1 MSLHET
7 LDTVEVISRTRTS
20 STYRNLIAGLAN
32 SVVSVLVGLT
42 VVPLYIKYLGIEA
55 YGLVGFFVAMQGV
68 LQIFDMGLA
77 PTVNREV
84 ARYAAM
90 ENIAGVGRLLHTLA
104 IVYWCMALL
113 MALMIVSMAPVIA
126 GHWLNPQHL
135 TRETVVHAVMLMGLI
150 MSCHW
155 PIALYQGTLIGAQR
169 LVITSVISIVVT
181 CVSCLGAITV
191 LAFVSPTISAFFMW
205 QACVAV
211 IHVGCMRWGAWKA
224 VGHSKNNYFD
234 GGELK
239 RIWRFSAGMSGVTIS
254 GLVLMQL
261 DKVILSR
268 ILTLEDFGRYMLAG
282 AVASGLYI
290 ILTPTFNVLYPRLSA
305 LVIRE
310 ELHELTSLYLR
321 GTRLFS
327 AVLFPVAT
335 VAVFYSKQLLT
346 LWTQNPSFA
355 ASTASVVS
363 LFLIGTTLN
372 GTMHFPYALQLAFG
386 MTRLP
391 LLINMILMIVM
402 IPLTIIFALK
412 YGVIGGAAAWAVLN
426 GIYLV
431 VGTCFTHRT
440 LLKGFGTQWLI
451 MDVGMPLGM
460 SLFVII
466 GSGSIITKFGFSYI
480 TELFV
485 GVLLAVMAFFLIVLL
500 SSDLKEAIRH
510 KFQG

>member
-1 MSLHET
+1 MASHEVQ
-7 LDTVEVISRTRTS
+7 DTVEVNSSEVTS
-20 STYRNLIAGLAN
+20 SPYRNLFAGLAN
-32 SVVSVLVGLT
+32 SVVSALVGLA
-42 VVPLYIKYLGIEA
+42 VVPLYIKYLGIES
-55 YGLVGFFVAMQGV
+55 YGLVGFFIAMQGV

-77 PTVNREV
+77 PTINREV
-84 ARYAAM
+84 ARYTAM

-113 MALMIVSMAPVIA
+113 MALLIVVMAPAIA
-126 GHWLNPQHL
+126 GYWLNPQQL
-135 TRETVVHAVMLMGLI
+135 TRDTVVHAVMLMGLI

-155 PIALYQGTLIGAQR
+155 PIALYQGALIGAQR
-169 LVITSVISIVVT
+169 LVIASVISIVVT
-181 CVSCLGAITV
+181 CVSCLGAIAI
-191 LAFVSPTISAFFMW
+191 LAFVSPTISAFFVW
-205 QACVAV
+205 QVCVAV

-224 VGHSKNNYFD
+224 VGYSKNNCFD
-234 GGELK
+234 GNELK

-282 AVASGLYI
+282 TVAGGLYV

-305 LVIRE
+305 LVFRE
-310 ELHELTSLYLR
+310 EVHELTSLYR
-321 GTRLFS
+321 TGTRLFS

-335 VAVFYSKQLLT
+335 VAVFYSQQILT

-391 LLINMILMIVM
+391 LVINMILMAVM

-412 YGVIGGAAAWAVLN
+412 YGVVGGAAAWAVLN

-431 VGTCFTHRT
+431 IGTTVTHRA
-440 LLKGFGTQWLI
+440 LLIGFGVQWLL
-451 MDVGMPLGM
+451 MDVGMPLVL
-460 SLFVII
+460 SLFVVL
-466 GSGSIITKFGFSYI
+466 GSGSIITKSGLSYV
-480 TELFV
+480 TEIFA
-485 GVLLAVMAFFLIVLL
+485 GVLFAVMAFILIVLF
-500 SSDLKEAIRH
+500 SPDLKKYIRRML
-510 KFQG
+510 QG